1 MDHMAGKVNQKD
13 RKADGRTEKYSREQ
27 EIKNTKKMREIL
39 EELPRFC
46 RQYFRGIEESTSART
61 RLAYAYDLR
70 IFFEFIENENSAMR
84 GTAVSDYPVSI
95 LEQISKEDI
104 EEFMEYLTYYEKDG
118 QVFTND
124 ARGKARKLSAVRSLF
139 KYFYTS
145 ELLSKDVTALVPL
158 PRLREK
164 PIIRLDADEVSDM
177 LEKADTGA
185 QLSKNQQRFH
195 DKTRLRDIA
204 MLTLLLGT
212 GIRVSECVGLDLD
225 DLDFKEKGI
234 RVHRKGGYE
243 SIVYFGDEVE
253 SAIQSYLEQ
262 RRQIIP
268 REGHEKALFL
278 SLQNRRITVRAV
290 ENLVKKYAGLAT
302 SLKKITPHKLRST
315 YGTSLYRATGD
326 IYLVADVLGHKDV
339 NTTRKHY
346 AAIDEDRRKSARNI
360 VRLRDQQT
368 KDSGE
373 DPSLPDLSLQNA
385 EDTPETQDQQNEQNL
400 RNQQNMQS
408 E

>member
-1 MDHMAGKVNQKD
+1 MEKMTVRNQK
-13 RKADGRTEKYSREQ
+13 KAEIRTEKYSREQ

-39 EELPRFC
+39 EDLPGFC
-46 RQYFRGIEESTSART
+46 RQYFRGIEESTGART

-70 IFFEFIENENSAMR
+70 VFFEFIQRENPSLKNTSIR
-84 GTAVSDYPVSI
+84 DFPISI
-95 LEQISKEDI
+95 LERIGREDI
-104 EEFMEYLTYYEKDG
+104 EEYLDYLTYYEKDG

-145 ELLSKDVTALVPL
+145 EILTKDVTALVPL
-158 PRLREK
+158 PKLHEK
-164 PIIRLDADEVSDM
+164 PIIRLDSDEVAKM
-177 LEKADTGA
+177 LMKADSGA
-185 QLSKNQQRFH
+185 ELTRSQQRFH
-195 DKTRLRDIA
+195 DKTRLRDMAI
-204 MLTLLLGT
+204 LTLLLGT

-225 DLDFKEKGI
+225 DLDFREKGML
-234 RVHRKGGYE
+234 VHRKGGSE

-253 SAIQSYLEQ
+253 TALKDYLEQ
-262 RRQIIP
+262 RKQILTK
-268 REGHEKALFL
+268 EGHEKALFL

-315 YGTSLYRATGD
+315 YGTSLYRETGD

-360 VRLRDQQT
+360 VRLRNNRP
-368 KDSGE
+368 DSAHK
-373 DPSLPDLSLQNA
+373 PDLS
-385 EDTPETQDQQNEQNL
+385 ETEQDSSATASPK
-400 RNQQNMQS
+400 S
-408 E
+408 EPL